1 MLTQCQVW
9 ITNKYLT
16 CWKSS
21 FASMIS
27 LKYSH
32 VQGNTTELT
41 VFCVGKND
49 SLSMEMTELYYFLEW
64 KQYYVQHL
72 FNQAI
77 IIFSGSWE
85 ISFSQLWKKA
95 GIEFYHHIFLI
106 VQHLQLTIFLQ
117 AIPKAWP
124 PTPWYLHFFS
134 LTYLACTAHRCS
146 SWIAGPGHHSLC
158 PHSWVRVLY
167 TLSCA
172 NGCIQSHRLTICSMM
187 STCRPLPWGKP
198 AWGQNKPLL
207 NKG

>member
-1 MLTQCQVW
+1 MKVILCFYDKFKVLSCAR
-9 ITNKYLT
+9 KYNRVNSFL
-16 CWKSS
+16 CWKEWQP
-21 FASMIS
+21 
-27 LKYSH
+27 LH
-32 VQGNTTELT
+32 GN
-41 VFCVGKND
+41 D
-49 SLSMEMTELYYFLEW
+49 W
-64 KQYYVQHL
+64 IIL
-72 FNQAI
+72 FSWVKTILCATFVNQAI

-198 AWGQNKPLL
+198 GQNKPLL